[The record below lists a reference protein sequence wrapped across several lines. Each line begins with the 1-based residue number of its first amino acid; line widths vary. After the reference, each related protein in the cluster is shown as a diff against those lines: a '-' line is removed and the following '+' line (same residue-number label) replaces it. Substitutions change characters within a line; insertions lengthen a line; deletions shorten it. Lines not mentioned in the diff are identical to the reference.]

1 MIRKATEKDI
11 ASIVDQIKEYSEDL
25 NMKGAKQRLSLGKT
39 ANLVAGS
46 ISQGLSWVYEK
57 DGKIVGIT
65 LAEERFN
72 LFSRTAKE
80 IYLLAF
86 WVSKQYRNGTIGGRL
101 LIKFNEECDKR
112 DIAYS
117 WIGIQED
124 TGITERSLSKLG
136 YRPQERFFLKER

>member
-1 MIRKATEKDI
+1 
-11 ASIVDQIKEYSEDL
+11 
-25 NMKGAKQRLSLGKT
+25 
-39 ANLVAGS
+39 
-46 ISQGLSWVYEK
+46 
-57 DGKIVGIT
+57 
-65 LAEERFN
+65 
-72 LFSRTAKE
+72 
-80 IYLLAF
+80 LAF